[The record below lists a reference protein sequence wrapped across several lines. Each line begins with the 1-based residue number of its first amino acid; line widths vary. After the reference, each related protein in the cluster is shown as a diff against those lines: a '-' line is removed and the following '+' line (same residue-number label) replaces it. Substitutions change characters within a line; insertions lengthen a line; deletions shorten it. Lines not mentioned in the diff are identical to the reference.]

1 MEIFQLSCCPHWL
14 WWRISRVVYTS
25 LCVCRVVLAGVCE
38 AGSWSAICHRILSR
52 CPDTDRSSAGLWGQ
66 QRGPPLQDSRS
77 FLSTNSA
84 PRCSAERH
92 ASDRPTFLCDCR
104 SVSLKLGGQLSKMIT
119 LCIKYAAVSNFSFFS
134 SCLLQPSFS
143 VLLLSNRSD
152 GRRTSRLENLLDFYT
167 HGGGM
172 YTLICTFLFFLA
184 TYAFVFSSSSH
195 VYCKGTLNGIKGS
208 AEVEKDG
215 NCREC

>member
-1 MEIFQLSCCPHWL
+1 MCVCVSAQDRAHIGKKWRSSSCHAVLIDCGEGSL
-14 WWRISRVVYTS
+14 GLYIRV
-25 LCVCRVVLAGVCE
+25 CVCRVVLAGVCE

-134 SCLLQPSFS
+134 SVSFNPLSPSCFFLTDPMGEEHHAWRTSWIFTLMVVVCIHWS
-143 VLLLSNRSD
+143 VLFYFSWLHTLL
-152 GRRTSRLENLLDFYT
+152 FFPAV
-167 HGGGM
+167 HM
-172 YTLICTFLFFLA
+172 YTVKVPLM
-184 TYAFVFSSSSH
+184 
-195 VYCKGTLNGIKGS
+195 
-208 AEVEKDG
+208 E
-215 NCREC
+215 